1 MRAGNGLDRPLEGRH
16 IMVTAG
22 PTYEDLDPVRFLG
35 NRSSG
40 RMGFAVAAAAAE
52 AGGRVTLVAGPVGL
66 ATPAGIERIDV
77 RSAGQMMETVMA
89 RVDDCDVFIGVAAV
103 ADYRPAEPRG
113 EKIKKTAE
121 TLELKLIRNPDILAT
136 VAGREQRP
144 FVVGF
149 AAETSDLES
158 YARGKLEKK
167 NLDLIAANLVG
178 QGRCFDASDNALEV
192 FSRDGHWSFPSQDKR
207 SLAREL
213 IELIAERIELS
224 ET

>member
-1 MRAGNGLDRPLEGRH
+1 MSADNGLSGPLSGRRVL
-16 IMVTAG
+16 VTAG

-40 RMGFAVAAAAAE
+40 RMGFAVAAAAAA
-52 AGGRVTLVAGPVGL
+52 AGARVTLVAGPVGL
-66 ATPAGIERIDV
+66 TTPAGVERIDV
-77 RSAGQMMETVMA
+77 RSAEQMMESVMA
-89 RVDDCDVFIGVAAV
+89 NVDGCDVFIGVAAV
-103 ADYRPAEPRG
+103 ADYRPAEPQG
-113 EKIKKTAE
+113 EKIKKTSE

-136 VAGREQRP
+136 VAGHEKRP

-149 AAETSDLES
+149 AAETSDLET
-158 YARGKLEKK
+158 YARGKLKKK

-192 FSRDGHWSFPSQDKR
+192 FSRDEHWSFPCQDKH

-213 IELIAERIELS
+213 IQLIAERM
-224 ET
+224 T